1 MYYKLIDK
9 ESALYKKLYDMRA
22 KELQIEKDNA
32 ERIKHRY
39 PTWND
44 QFLGRKGQQN
54 FDRVTK
60 YRGLGFDSERDVDL
74 REFKPSKDYKGLY
87 EPNRR
92 TKKGKESKA
101 FFDSL
106 GRSSYSSLMNIL
118 SNEGIDNVYGRF
130 IFPYIEISG
139 SDDGLY
145 CYFDDKMKL
154 PSDFIEITSVEF
166 NKALNINS
174 NKSE

>member
-9 ESALYKKLYDMRA
+9 ESTLYKNLYDMRV
-22 KELQIEKDNA
+22 KELQIEKNNV
-32 ERIKHRY
+32 ERIKQRY
-39 PTWND
+39 PKWND

-54 FDRVTK
+54 FNRVTT
-60 YRGLGFDSERDVDL
+60 YLGLGFDSEQDVDPK
-74 REFKPSKDYKGLY
+74 EFKSSKDYKGLY

-130 IFPYIEISG
+130 IFPYIEIG
-139 SDDGLY
+139 SDGLY

-154 PSDFIEITSVEF
+154 PSVFIEITSVEF

>member
-22 KELQIEKDNA
+22 KELQIEKDNE
-32 ERIKHRY
+32 ERIKQRY
-39 PTWND
+39 PKWND

-60 YRGLGFDSERDVDL
+60 YRGLGFDSECDVDL
-74 REFKPSKDYKGLY
+74 REFKPSKDYEGLY
-87 EPNRR
+87 EPNTR
-92 TKKGKESKA
+92 TKKGKECKK

-106 GRSSYSSLMNIL
+106 DRSSYFLLMDIL
-118 SNEGIDNVYGRF
+118 ADGGVDNVYGRF
-130 IFPYIEISG
+130 IFPYIEIG
-139 SDDGLY
+139 SDDVLY
-145 CYFDDKMKL
+145 CYFDDKMKI

-174 NKSE
+174 NKSK

>member
-22 KELQIEKDNA
+22 KELQIEKDNV
-32 ERIKHRY
+32 ERIKQRY
-39 PTWND
+39 PKWND
-44 QFLGRKGQQN
+44 EFLGRKGQQN
-54 FDRVTK
+54 YSRVTT
-60 YRGLGFDSERDVDL
+60 YLGLGFNSEQDVDL
-74 REFKPSKDYKGLY
+74 REFKPSKDCKGLY

-92 TKKGKESKA
+92 TKKGKECKA

-118 SNEGIDNVYGRF
+118 ANEGVDNVYGRF
-130 IFPYIEISG
+130 IFPYIEIG
-139 SDDGLY
+139 SDGLY

-174 NKSE
+174 NKSK

>member
-9 ESALYKKLYDMRA
+9 ESALYKKLYDMRV
-22 KELQIEKDNA
+22 KELQIEKDNV
-32 ERIKHRY
+32 ERIKQRY
-39 PTWND
+39 PKWND
-44 QFLGRKGQQN
+44 RFLGRKGQQN
-54 FDRVTK
+54 YNRVSS
-60 YRGLGFDSERDVDL
+60 YYGIGFDSERDVDL

-92 TKKGKESKA
+92 TKKGKECKA

-118 SNEGIDNVYGRF
+118 ANEGVDNVYGRF
-130 IFPYIEISG
+130 IFPYIEIG
-139 SDDGLY
+139 SDGLY

-154 PSDFIEITSVEF
+154 PSDFIEITSIEF
-166 NKALNINS
+166 NKALNVK
-174 NKSE
+174 NK

>member
-9 ESALYKKLYDMRA
+9 ESTLYKNLYDMRV

-32 ERIKHRY
+32 ERIKQRY
-39 PTWND
+39 PKWND

-54 FDRVTK
+54 FNRVTT
-60 YRGLGFDSERDVDL
+60 YLGLGFDSEQDVDPK
-74 REFKPSKDYKGLY
+74 EFKSSKDYKGLY

-130 IFPYIEISG
+130 IFPYIEIG
-139 SDDGLY
+139 SDGLY
-145 CYFDDKMKL
+145 CYFDDRMKL
-154 PSDFIEITSVEF
+154 PSVFIEITSVEF

>member
-9 ESALYKKLYDMRA
+9 ESTLYKNLYDMRV

-32 ERIKHRY
+32 ERIKQRY
-39 PTWND
+39 PKWND

-54 FDRVTK
+54 FNRVTT
-60 YRGLGFDSERDVDL
+60 YLGLGFDSEQDVDPK
-74 REFKPSKDYKGLY
+74 EFKSSKDYKGLY

-130 IFPYIEISG
+130 IFPYIEIG
-139 SDDGLY
+139 SDGLY
-145 CYFDDKMKL
+145 CYFDDRMKL
-154 PSDFIEITSVEF
+154 PSVFIEITSVEF
-166 NKALNINS
+166 KKALNINS

>member
-9 ESALYKKLYDMRA
+9 ESALYKKLYDMRV
-22 KELQIEKDNA
+22 KELQIEKDNV
-32 ERIKHRY
+32 ERIKQRY
-39 PTWND
+39 PKWND

-54 FDRVTK
+54 LGRVTR

-74 REFKPSKDYKGLY
+74 REFKPSKNYKGLY
-87 EPNRR
+87 EPNTR
-92 TKKGKESKA
+92 TKKGKECKA

-106 GRSSYSSLMNIL
+106 GRGSYSSLMNIL
-118 SNEGIDNVYGRF
+118 SNEDADNIYGSF
-130 IFPYIEISG
+130 VFPYIEIS

-166 NKALNINS
+166 NKALNIKGE
-174 NKSE
+174 NKQ

>member
-22 KELQIEKDNA
+22 KELQIEKDNV
-32 ERIKHRY
+32 ERIKQRY
-39 PTWND
+39 PKWND

-54 FDRVTK
+54 YIRVTT
-60 YRGLGFDSERDVDL
+60 YLGLGFNSEQDVDL
-74 REFKPSKDYKGLY
+74 KEFSPSKEYKGLY
-87 EPNRR
+87 KPNLR
-92 TKKGKESKA
+92 TKKGKECKA
-101 FFDSL
+101 FFNSL
-106 GRSSYSSLMNIL
+106 GESSYFLLMDIL
-118 SNEGIDNVYGRF
+118 ADGGVDNVYGRF
-130 IFPYIEISG
+130 IFPYIEIS

-174 NKSE
+174 NKSK

>member
-22 KELQIEKDNA
+22 KELQIEKDNV
-32 ERIKHRY
+32 ERIKQRY
-39 PTWND
+39 PKWND

-54 FDRVTK
+54 FDRVTI
-60 YRGLGFDSERDVDL
+60 YRGLGFDSEQDVDPK
-74 REFKPSKDYKGLY
+74 EFKPSKDYKGLY

-92 TKKGKESKA
+92 TKKGKECKA
-101 FFDSL
+101 FFYGL
-106 GRSSYSSLMNIL
+106 GRSSYFLLMDIL
-118 SNEGIDNVYGRF
+118 SNEGVGNVYGRF
-130 IFPYIEISG
+130 IFPYIEIG
-139 SDDGLY
+139 SDGLY
-145 CYFDDKMKL
+145 CYFDDRMKL
-154 PSDFIEITSVEF
+154 PSVFIEITSVEF